1 MKDED
6 IEKRIREHERMGDVP
21 GQAGGLEQLI
31 YESEPLT
38 EQQLF
43 MLTELLF
50 DMDKLPMI
58 SDINAEQIKT
68 LTNLSFLDI
77 LYMQEYSNNDD
88 TVKKLSN
95 AYLLFPISKDRKGRE
110 EIITMLKR
118 LEEIRKE
125 KAMEAK
131 KGLFRR

>member
-1 MKDED
+1 MKEEEIDQK
-6 IEKRIREHERMGDVP
+6 IHEEQSEQFVP
-21 GQAGGLEQLI
+21 QGPGLEQLI

-38 EQQLF
+38 EQQLY

-50 DMDKLPMI
+50 DKTKLPMI
-58 SDINAEQIKT
+58 SDINKEQIKT
-68 LTNLSFLDI
+68 LVNLKYLDLI
-77 LYMQEYSNNDD
+77 YVQKYCKGFKLIDD
-88 TVKKLSN
+88 LIDT
-95 AYLLFPISKDRKGRE
+95 YLLFPISKDRKGRE